1 MPTMKAAVCKAKETI
16 VVEDVPRPTPKRG
29 EVLVAV
35 KATGLCGSDV
45 DGYTGHHPMIKWPII
60 LGHECSGVVAE
71 VGPGEKRW
79 KAGDPVV
86 VEPFF
91 TCKTCPA
98 CLRGR
103 YNLCVD
109 LKITGHQVP
118 VSMADYVIA

>member
-1 MPTMKAAVCKAKETI
+1 ML
-16 VVEDVPRPTPKRG
+16 VE
-29 EVLVAV
+29 V

-71 VGPGEKRW
+71 LGPGVEEW
-79 KAGDPVV
+79 QVGDPVA

-98 CLRGR
+98 CLKGH
-103 YNLCVD
+103 YNLCID

-118 VSMADYVIA
+118 GSLAE